1 MVTTNRV
8 GYGTTFGRAGGDRG
22 LTREVSWFDKR
33 EPKTRLVSERST
45 KARGERGNYDR
56 MHVFKNK
63 DGNECRCNANDAIMN
78 ATHKINNRADTQN
91 MERIW
96 SVGLGALQG

>member
-1 MVTTNRV
+1 MLGDDPDPTVTTNRV

-45 KARGERGNYDR
+45 KTRGERGNYER
-56 MHVFKNK
+56 MQVLKTMT
-63 DGNECRCNANDAIMN
+63 ATSADAM
-78 ATHKINNRADTQN
+78 R
-91 MERIW
+91 MMP
-96 SVGLGALQG
+96 